1 MGFPQKNVDYD
12 NPNWIVIMVEL
23 KHQGQQSNSQ
33 SKSIN
38 LGHFERIDF
47 GNAVPKTLELMFMK
61 FCVQKCIIKI
71 YPMNDLNS
79 FQGTVIQLKNHL

>member
-1 MGFPQKNVDYD
+1 
-12 NPNWIVIMVEL
+12 MVEL
-23 KHQGQQSNSQ
+23 KHQGEQSNSQ

-38 LGHFERIDF
+38 LGYFERIDF

-61 FCVQKCIIKI
+61 FFVQKCIIKI